1 MAVEEQVRRG
11 ALPRIEK
18 ATLAA
23 FAQLRVVVEGEEAWV
38 QVAGAGQPLGV
49 EAIIAVLRGEL
60 RGRGLACIAASFF
73 LLGPLAIED
82 MQRMSKVLIEFCS
95 DLIVAQELPVG
106 GRGVLAI
113 SSGFLQWA
121 LGVPSR
127 VLFLFAPLHRR
138 RFAIGSGETLLL
150 SRSGR

>member
-1 MAVEEQVRRG
+1 MAVKEQVRRG

-23 FAQLRVVVEGEEAWV
+23 FAQLRFVVEGEEARV

-49 EAIIAVLRGEL
+49 EAIITVLRGEL
-60 RGRGLACIAASFF
+60 RGRGLACIVASFF

-82 MQRMSKVLIEFCS
+82 MQRMSKVLVEFCS

-113 SSGFLQWA
+113 SSGLLQWA
-121 LGVPSR
+121 PGVPSR
-127 VLFLFAPLHRR
+127 VLLVFAPLHHRC
-138 RFAIGSGETLLL
+138 FVVGSGGMLLL

>member
-1 MAVEEQVRRG
+1 M
-11 ALPRIEK
+11 
-18 ATLAA
+18 
-23 FAQLRVVVEGEEAWV
+23 

-95 DLIVAQELPVG
+95 DLIVAQELSVG

>member
-1 MAVEEQVRRG
+1 M
-11 ALPRIEK
+11 
-18 ATLAA
+18 
-23 FAQLRVVVEGEEAWV
+23 

-60 RGRGLACIAASFF
+60 RGRGLACIAATFC

-106 GRGVLAI
+106 SRGVLFI
-113 SSGFLQWA
+113 NIPFLRRA
-121 LGVPSR
+121 LGFR
-127 VLFLFAPLHRR
+127 GQVLCLFAPSHRSH
-138 RFAIGSGETLLL
+138 FTVGGETLLL
-150 SRSGR
+150 GRSSR